1 MAARHYGPRE
11 THTFEQSPGCVV
23 HQAPRFTDLLSQ
35 AAAYGQSL
43 EDGAVLSL
51 ALPLAPLDP
60 LQALPQFRG
69 VSASAPFGTASPA
82 SALPPR
88 ASLSSWSSVVRAAL
102 SWRSASVS

>member
-1 MAARHYGPRE
+1 M
-11 THTFEQSPGCVV
+11 

-35 AAAYGQSL
+35 AAAHGQSL

-60 LQALPQFRG
+60 LQALPQLPG
-69 VSASAPFGTASPA
+69 VIASARFGIASRA

-88 ASLSSWSSVVRAAL
+88 ASLSSWSSVDRAAL
-102 SWRSASVS
+102 SWRSASAS